1 MILGHFSARVESDI
15 TDRDRITDQHGTC
28 MLTDNE
34 SRLCDV
40 RGDNDLVIGG
50 ILFHHKIIHKLSLT
64 STEMVT
70 QIYTVHLYHIRIIGD
85 PYKMIKQEDML
96 MLPLRR

>member
-15 TDRDRITDQHGTC
+15 TVRDRITDQHGTF

-34 SRLCDV
+34 SRLFDV

-50 ILFHHKIIHKLSLT
+50 ILFHHKIIHKLSWT
-64 STEMVT
+64 STEMVP
-70 QIYTVHLYHIRIIGD
+70 QIYTVPHS
-85 PYKMIKQEDML
+85 YKWRSLQDVKTEYML
-96 MLPLRR
+96 VLALSR